1 MGEAMGGSI
10 VDLIIQ
16 LLAGAAGG
24 NFAGSVLKQ
33 YSLGPLGNSIA
44 GIIGGGLGGQLL
56 GMLLGAG
63 ATGSGGG
70 LDIGLL
76 ITQIAGGGVG
86 GGILMVIAGM
96 IREALGGQRARS

>member
-1 MGEAMGGSI
+1 MSGSI

-24 NFAGSVLKQ
+24 NVAGSLLKQ

-70 LDIGLL
+70 LDIGSL

-86 GGILMVIAGM
+86 GGVLMVIAGM
-96 IREALGGQRARS
+96 IREALGGQHARS

>member
-1 MGEAMGGSI
+1 MSGSI

-24 NFAGSVLKQ
+24 NVVGSLLKQ

-70 LDIGLL
+70 LDIGSL

-86 GGILMVIAGM
+86 GGVLMVLAGM
-96 IREALGGQRARS
+96 IREALGRQRARS

>member
-1 MGEAMGGSI
+1 MSGSI

-24 NFAGSVLKQ
+24 NVVGSLLKQ

-56 GMLLGAG
+56 GMVLGAG
-63 ATGSGGG
+63 ATGSSGG
-70 LDIGLL
+70 LDIGSL
-76 ITQIAGGGVG
+76 ITQIAGGRVG
-86 GGILMVIAGM
+86 GGVLMVLAGM
-96 IREALGGQRARS
+96 IREALGRQRARS